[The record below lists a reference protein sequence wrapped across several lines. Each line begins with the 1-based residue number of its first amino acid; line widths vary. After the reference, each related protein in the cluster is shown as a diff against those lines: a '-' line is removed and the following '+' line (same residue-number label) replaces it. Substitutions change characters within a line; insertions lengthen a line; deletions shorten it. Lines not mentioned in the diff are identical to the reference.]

1 MLESPPLSQ
10 IAFSAIDLQL
20 TERWFREGCGLL
32 AAGGSRYMMRGPV
45 AARVQ
50 GLPGAASTCW
60 WLVAR
65 NPWLQFEFFQFE
77 RPIARLMPQDFRP
90 CDTGYTRIGLWV
102 ADFDATLARLAGLG
116 TTPLTPPLGEPGFRR
131 ACVRSPDG
139 VFVELMEADPLP
151 AAPGPGREA
160 CRTAVRSVTMSVP
173 DLDQAV
179 AFFGGAMRLPRS
191 ETRLHEPGH
200 EELWGLGGASN
211 KSAVF
216 TAGDALLEVVQYV
229 DPVGKPWPEGYR
241 ISDQG
246 ILNIAFGARCR
257 ADHIELY
264 ERAVAGGARPN
275 WRPLQLPFAGVVY
288 VNDSQGFSVE
298 LLWMKPGRQN
308 REWGF
313 EPLPVDERP
322 ALDTHSITQSVRVA
336 ATAERAWQVLMDH
349 EGMSAWS
356 GFRQVTL
363 EQPGETGRNG
373 RGAVRR
379 LHSPLGP
386 VLEQVTCAEEPRL
399 IRYRVIK
406 GSPFTCHQGEI
417 RLEPADG
424 GTDITWVVRF
434 RPKIPGTGA
443 LLARIFRRALGSA
456 MRGGLKRR
464 IEQA

>member
-1 MLESPPLSQ
+1 VRKAYPLNQ
-10 IAFSAIDLQL
+10 VAFSVVDLRR

-32 AAGGSRYMMRGPV
+32 AAGGSRLMMRGPI

-77 RPIARLMPQDFRP
+77 RPVARLMPQDFRP

-102 ADFDATLARLAGLG
+102 ADFDATLTRLASLG
-116 TTPLTPPLGEPGFRR
+116 TTPLAPPLGEPGFRR

-151 AAPGPGREA
+151 AGPGPGREA
-160 CRTAVRSVTMSVP
+160 CGTAVRSVTMSVP
-173 DLDQAV
+173 DLDRAV
-179 AFFGGAMRLPRS
+179 AFFGGALGLPPS
-191 ETRLHEPGH
+191 GTGLHEPGH
-200 EELWGLGGASN
+200 EALWGLDGARSR
-211 KSAVF
+211 SAVF
-216 TAGDALLEVVQYV
+216 TAGDVLLEAVQYI
-229 DPVGKPWPEGYR
+229 DPIGKPWPEGYR

-246 ILNIAFGARCR
+246 ILNVAFGARSR
-257 ADHIELY
+257 RDHVEIFK
-264 ERAVAGGARPN
+264 RAVAGGARPN
-275 WRPLQLPFAGVVY
+275 WRPFQLPGAGVVY

-298 LLWMKPGRQN
+298 LLWTKPGRQD

-313 EPLPVDERP
+313 EPMPVDERP
-322 ALDTHSITQSVRVA
+322 PPDTHSITQSVRVA

-356 GFRQVTL
+356 GFKQVTL
-363 EQPGETGRNG
+363 EHAGETARNG

-379 LHSPLGP
+379 LESPLGS
-386 VLEQVTCAEEPRL
+386 VLEQVTCADEPRL
-399 IRYRVIK
+399 IRYRVIE
-406 GSPFTCHQGEI
+406 GSPFVCHQGEI

-424 GTDITWVVRF
+424 GTDIAWTIRF
-434 RPKIPGTGA
+434 RPKIPGTGGS
-443 LLARIFRRALGSA
+443 LARVFRRALGSA
-456 MRGGLKRR
+456 MREGLKRR